1 MTRTA
6 SRRSG
11 ALASLRRAALLALPL
26 ALGAGAVAAPRAR
39 VEAQAEPRGDV
50 GTLAFF
56 SRVSR
61 VEIFVDDQRIGV
73 TRGGSVLVVPNI
85 PAGARRIVAR
95 RDGYRPWERTVEVVA
110 GARHEVR
117 IDLEPLG
124 AGATPR
130 VFRGDDG
137 AEMMLVA
144 AGEFWM
150 GIDDAD
156 QTRLKDECRQQGGQE
171 ADCVFDREG
180 PRHRVWLDAYYLDRY
195 EVTNALFERFV
206 RATAY
211 RTTAEREG
219 HGWSRQYRDER
230 WQWIKL
236 DGAYFRQ
243 PGGSGTA
250 SEPSHPVVMV
260 SWNDADTYCR
270 LAGKRL
276 PTEAEWEKA
285 ARGTDGRR
293 YPWGDAWDAARANAE
308 MKVGSTSPV
317 GRFPSGASPYDI
329 HDLAGN
335 VFEWVADW
343 HDDTYYRRSP
353 ERNPRGPET
362 GTEKGLRG
370 GAWTK
375 LAIFVRATFREAS
388 VPTDRN
394 DLIGFRCAKS
404 AG

>member
-1 MTRTA
+1 
-6 SRRSG
+6 
-11 ALASLRRAALLALPL
+11 
-26 ALGAGAVAAPRAR
+26 
-39 VEAQAEPRGDV
+39 
-50 GTLAFF
+50 
-56 SRVSR
+56 
-61 VEIFVDDQRIGV
+61 
-73 TRGGSVLVVPNI
+73 
-85 PAGARRIVAR
+85 
-95 RDGYRPWERTVEVVA
+95 
-110 GARHEVR
+110 
-117 IDLEPLG
+117 
-124 AGATPR
+124 
-130 VFRGDDG
+130 
-137 AEMMLVA
+137 
-144 AGEFWM
+144 
-150 GIDDAD
+150 
-156 QTRLKDECRQQGGQE
+156 
-171 ADCVFDREG
+171 
-180 PRHRVWLDAYYLDRY
+180 
-195 EVTNALFERFV
+195 
-206 RATAY
+206 
-211 RTTAEREG
+211 
-219 HGWSRQYRDER
+219 
-230 WQWIKL
+230 
-236 DGAYFRQ
+236 
-243 PGGSGTA
+243 
-250 SEPSHPVVMV
+250 MV
-260 SWNDADTYCR
+260 SWNDADAYCR
-270 LAGKRL
+270 WAGKRL

-308 MKVGSTSPV
+308 MRVGSTSPV